1 MAHAQ
6 ICPVCMG
13 KGKLPNGD
21 ICNGCFGR
29 GWVEVSD
36 NGWYPIY
43 PYPVYPY
50 YPPYT
55 ITWTWTYTPTT
66 KYV

>member
-21 ICNGCFGR
+21 ICNGCFGK
-29 GWVEVSD
+29 GWIEVSD
-36 NGWYPIY
+36 YYWYL
-43 PYPVYPY
+43 VYPCWPAY
-50 YPPYT
+50 YPYT
-55 ITWTWTYTPTT
+55 ITWTYTPTF
-66 KYV
+66 KES